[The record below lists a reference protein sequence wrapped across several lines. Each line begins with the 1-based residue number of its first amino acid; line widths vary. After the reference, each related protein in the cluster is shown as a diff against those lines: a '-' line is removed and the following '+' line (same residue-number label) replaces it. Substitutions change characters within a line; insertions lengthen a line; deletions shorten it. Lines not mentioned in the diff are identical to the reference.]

1 MQCEVCG
8 REIRGSGFRRVIDG
22 AKLIVCSKCAK
33 LGVSDWSED
42 KPPTVR
48 KVVTKPKPRRVK
60 RKTSGIEEELE
71 LIEGFG
77 EIIREARR
85 KRGLKHEDLGKMIGE
100 KASVLKRVEKE
111 KMIPDQN
118 LTRKLEHTL
127 HIKLLVKTSSIGKI
141 DIPPVRSNGLTLG
154 DIVKLKVRK
163 GDDS

>member
-8 REIRGSGFRRVIDG
+8 REIRGSGFKRIIDG
-22 AKLIVCSKCAK
+22 AKLIVCGRCSK

-42 KPPTVR
+42 KPPVLR
-48 KVVTKPKPRRVK
+48 KPLTKPKPRKVK
-60 RKTSGIEEELE
+60 RRTFGIEGELE

-85 KRGLKHEDLGKMIGE
+85 KRELKHEDLGKMIGE

-127 HIKLLVKTSSIGKI
+127 HIRLLVKSTSIGKV
-141 DIPPVRSNGLTLG
+141 DIPPIKSDELTLG

-163 GDDS
+163 EEDS